1 MREHAPLPAGIGAAR
16 LVLLL
21 VGLVVGACAS
31 ATSAAAAC
39 PNEAFRVGPAAL
51 LPECRAYEMVSPVDK
66 NGGNVKE
73 NVVMRTNPS
82 GDAVAFYSTAAFAE
96 AEGNPMVSAYIAR
109 RGGTNW
115 ATEGAEAPQ
124 FNSAGLLV
132 KTAPAHSLELD
143 KTLQYSKVALTPGA
157 NEGGSNVYIR
167 DNLTGARTLV
177 ATEAGGQLFQSL
189 TGIVLTGYIDSTDD
203 FSHVLFSA
211 RGQLLPEAA
220 PSTENL
226 YEFAE
231 GELRLVNWLPDETVD
246 PSGAHV
252 TANDLPYANTMTP
265 DGSRIFFNTGTFF
278 ASPLYMREDGADT
291 VAISASQKAGEEG
304 ELREGTF
311 VAASADSS
319 VAYFTSPSDLTDE
332 PGPSGLYR
340 YEIESGELTDLL
352 SDSTGPGGG
361 GQIEVLD
368 ISDDGSYVY
377 FASPAA
383 LTEDSTEAPGGG
395 NNVYVWHDD
404 QIRLIAVLPPS
415 ANEYRGP
422 RQRLADP
429 SGRYLAFGSFA
440 QLDEAE
446 DPLSP
451 ACPQSFSTGNEEGM
465 CRDVFL
471 YDYVADELTCVT
483 CTGLPALGHS
493 NLGNQE
499 FHEEGMGDEYPRA
512 VLSDG
517 TVFADTPNRL
527 LERDV
532 NNVGDAYEWQDGE
545 YGLLST
551 GTSSSPSTFGD
562 STADGSVVFIR
573 TTEQLVPQDVDASFD
588 VYAVRESGGLAAQY
602 PPPDPEPCLGDEC
615 RGQGPVAAEPPV
627 PASGSPR
634 ANTNLPASCLAIS
647 RRARAAGSKADRLQR
662 KAQRASGK
670 SARKL
675 RKQARKQ
682 QKKANRL
689 SAKARNCGGQ
699 G

>member
-1 MREHAPLPAGIGAAR
+1 M
-16 LVLLL
+16 V
-21 VGLVVGACAS
+21 CAS
-31 ATSAAAAC
+31 AASASAAC

-51 LPECRAYEMVSPVDK
+51 LPECRAYEMVSPPDK
-66 NGGNVKE
+66 NGGNVKD
-73 NVVMRTNPS
+73 NVVMRTSPS
-82 GDAVAFYSTAAFAE
+82 GDAASFYSTAAFAG
-96 AEGNPMVSAYIAR
+96 ALANPMITAYIAR
-109 RGGTNW
+109 RGAANW
-115 ATEGAEAPQ
+115 ATESVEAPQ
-124 FNSAGLLV
+124 YNGAGLFV
-132 KTAPAHSLELD
+132 KTSPANSVALD
-143 KTLQYSKVALTPGA
+143 KTFQYSKLALTPGA

-167 DNLTGARTLV
+167 DNLTGERTLV
-177 ATEAGGQLFQSL
+177 ATEAGNALFQSL
-189 TGIVLTGYIDSTDD
+189 SGIVLTGFIDGTDD

-211 RGQLLPEAA
+211 RGQALPEAA
-220 PSTENL
+220 PNTENL

-252 TANDLPYANTMTP
+252 TTVELPYANTMTP

-278 ASPLYMREDGADT
+278 ASPLYMRVDGTDT
-291 VAISASQKAGEEG
+291 VAISVSEKAGEEG
-304 ELREGTF
+304 TLRDGTF
-311 VAASADSS
+311 AAATADGS

-340 YEIESGELTDLL
+340 YETESGELTDLL
-352 SDSTGPGGG
+352 SDATGPGGS
-361 GQIEVLD
+361 GQTEVLD

-377 FASPAA
+377 FASPAPF
-383 LTEDSTEAPGGG
+383 TEDSTEQPGGG
-395 NNVYVWHDD
+395 SNVYVWHDD
-404 QIRLIAVLPPS
+404 QIRLIAALPAS
-415 ANEYRGP
+415 ASEFRGP

-429 SGRYLAFGSFA
+429 SGRYLAFASFA

-471 YDYVADELTCVT
+471 YDFAADELTCVT

-499 FHEEGMGDEYPRA
+499 FHEKGMGDEYPRS

-527 LERDV
+527 LARDV
-532 NNVGDAYEWQDGE
+532 NNVGDAYAWRAGE
-545 YGLLST
+545 YVLLST
-551 GTSSSPSTFGD
+551 GTSGSPSTFGD

-573 TTEQLVPQDVDASFD
+573 TAEALVPQDVDANFD
-588 VYAVRESGGLAAQY
+588 VYAARENGGLAVQF

-627 PASGSPR
+627 PTSGSPR
-634 ANTNLPASCLAIS
+634 ADTNVPASCAALS
-647 RRARAAGSKADRLQR
+647 RRARAAENKADRLQR
-662 KAQRASGK
+662 KVRRATGK
-670 SARKL
+670 SARQL
-675 RKQARKQ
+675 RKQAKKQ

-689 SAKARNCGGQ
+689 SAKAQNCGGQ